1 MALIKRSDS
10 EDIVQYATT
19 LDLGNLEAEGDNI
32 LKQAKKHAR
41 QIIEK
46 AEVERQKLL
55 HKAEEI
61 GQCEGFQQGMEE
73 GRMQG
78 QKQGRKEARDEFVRE
93 SLELTKRWEEVM
105 TEFETERAELISD
118 AKEDVLK
125 LACEI
130 ARRITGRQIEQY
142 PECIVH
148 QLEEILTVV
157 LQPTKLQ
164 LYINPDDQPFVSE
177 ALPDLQYL
185 LDKSTEI
192 ELHVDSKLPRG
203 TCKARS
209 GRQGTIDASLDIK
222 LKRIVQALLPEQ
234 G

>member
-1 MALIKRSDS
+1 LALIKRSDS
-10 EDIVQYATT
+10 EDIAQHAIT

-32 LKQAKKHAR
+32 LKQANKRAR

-46 AEVERQKLL
+46 AEEERKTLL
-55 HKAEEI
+55 RNAEEI
-61 GQCEGFQQGMEE
+61 GKCEGLQQGIEE

-78 QKQGRKEARDEFVRE
+78 QKQGRKEARDVFVRE
-93 SLELTKRWEEVM
+93 SVVLTKRWEEVI
-105 TEFETERAELISD
+105 TEFERERAELISD
-118 AKEDVLK
+118 AREDVVM

-130 ARRITGRQIEQY
+130 ARRITGLQIERY

-148 QLEEILTVV
+148 QLEEILKVV

-164 LYINPDDQPFVSE
+164 LYINPEDQPFIAE

-185 LDKSTEI
+185 LDKSTEV
-192 ELHVDSKLPRG
+192 EVCVDSKLPRG
-203 TCKARS
+203 SCKARS

-222 LKRIVQALLPEQ
+222 LGRIVQALLPEQ